1 MNTGQKFPS
10 KSLEV
15 SLQCDVI
22 FSSEPAPPDETF
34 EEDPFCVA
42 NNAYILVC
50 LPVCQCV
57 CVSFYLSVC
66 VYCKHATE
74 MVTVQ

>member
-1 MNTGQKFPS
+1 M
-10 KSLEV
+10 
-15 SLQCDVI
+15 SLQCDVN

-50 LPVCQCV
+50 QPVC
-57 CVSFYLSVC
+57 LSVC
-66 VYCKHATE
+66 LHMCGSVCVFGRERVLET
-74 MVTVQ
+74 

>member
-1 MNTGQKFPS
+1 MTLPMNTGQKFPG

-50 LPVCQCV
+50 LPVYLSVHVFV
-57 CVSFYLSVC
+57 CLSVC
-66 VYCKHATE
+66 VC
-74 MVTVQ
+74 VL

>member
-1 MNTGQKFPS
+1 MICWFNAGQKFPS

-15 SLQCDVI
+15 SLQCDVF
-22 FSSEPAPPDETF
+22 FSSEPAPPDATF

-50 LPVCQCV
+50 VCEREREEV
-57 CVSFYLSVC
+57 LSVS
-66 VYCKHATE
+66 
-74 MVTVQ
+74 MQMRW